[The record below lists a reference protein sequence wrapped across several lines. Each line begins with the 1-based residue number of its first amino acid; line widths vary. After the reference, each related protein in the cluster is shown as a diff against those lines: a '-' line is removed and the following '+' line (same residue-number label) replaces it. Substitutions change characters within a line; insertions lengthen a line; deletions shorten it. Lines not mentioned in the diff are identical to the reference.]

1 LEWKSK
7 GVGSNVRGW
16 ELKGWHKRER
26 ETVVATMRITRG
38 LKAEEGDRGGPS
50 IDTYNGHGYN
60 MA

>member
-1 LEWKSK
+1 M
-7 GVGSNVRGW
+7 GSNVRGW